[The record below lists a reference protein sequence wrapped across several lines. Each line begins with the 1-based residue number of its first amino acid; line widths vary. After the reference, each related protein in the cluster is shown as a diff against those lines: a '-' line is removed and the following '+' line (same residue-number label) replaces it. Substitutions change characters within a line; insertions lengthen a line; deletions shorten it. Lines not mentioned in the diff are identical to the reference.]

1 VGEGFRAIKM
11 RLGRPDAADDLAAV
25 RAVRAAIPSDVALMA
40 DYNQALSAAEALER
54 CRALDGEGL
63 YWIEEPLRHDDYAGS
78 AQLAAAITTPVQ
90 IGENFAGPRVMAHS
104 LALHASDY
112 VMPDAERIGG
122 VTGWMEA
129 AALARA
135 AGIEMST
142 HLFPEVSAHLM
153 TATPTAHWLE
163 FVDWA
168 APILREPLTVSN
180 GFVTPPDRPGN
191 GMAWDEDAVKRYRVD

>member
-1 VGEGFRAIKM
+1 
-11 RLGRPDAADDLAAV
+11 
-25 RAVRAAIPSDVALMA
+25 
-40 DYNQALSAAEALER
+40 
-54 CRALDGEGL
+54 
-63 YWIEEPLRHDDYAGS
+63 
-78 AQLAAAITTPVQ
+78 
-90 IGENFAGPRVMAHS
+90 
-104 LALHASDY
+104 
-112 VMPDAERIGG
+112 
-122 VTGWMEA
+122 MEA

-142 HLFPEVSAHLM
+142 HLFPEVSVHLM

-168 APILREPLTVSN
+168 APILREPLTVSA